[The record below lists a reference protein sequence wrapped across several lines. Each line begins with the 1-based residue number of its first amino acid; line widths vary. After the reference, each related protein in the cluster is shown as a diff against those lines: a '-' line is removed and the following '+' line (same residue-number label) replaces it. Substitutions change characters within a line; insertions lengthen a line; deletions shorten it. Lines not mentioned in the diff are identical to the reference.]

1 METIIYIAILATVLV
16 VITSLFLTLMK
27 TTGNIRLA
35 RKINSAAE
43 ISMERMVREI
53 RLANDIDA
61 AGSVFGS
68 HPGRLKLNTID
79 INGSPA
85 TVEFYLSGSGL
96 MIKDSDGVTE
106 NLTPSAIE
114 VNGLVFNQIL
124 TSTTSRAI
132 KIRLEIKGTN
142 GNFQKTEY
150 FYDTV
155 VLRRSHSI

>member
-1 METIIYIAILATVLV
+1 METIVYIAILAAVLV
-16 VITSLFLTLMK
+16 VITGMFLTLMK
-27 TTGNIRLA
+27 TFGNISLA

-43 ISMERMVREI
+43 ISMERMIREI
-53 RLANDIDA
+53 RLANGVDA
-61 AGSVFGS
+61 AGSFFNF

-79 INGSPA
+79 INGSPT
-85 TVEFYLSGSGL
+85 TVEFYLSGSDF
-96 MIKDSDGVTE
+96 MIKEGNGIAE
-106 NLTPSAIE
+106 NLTSSAIE

-124 TSTTSRAI
+124 TSTTSMAI
-132 KIRLEIKGTN
+132 KIRLEIRGTK